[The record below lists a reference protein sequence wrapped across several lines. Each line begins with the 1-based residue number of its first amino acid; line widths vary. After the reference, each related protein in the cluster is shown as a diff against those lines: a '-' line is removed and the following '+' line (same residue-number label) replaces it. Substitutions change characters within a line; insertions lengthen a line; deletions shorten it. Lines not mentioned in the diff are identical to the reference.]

1 MFSKKIGKLLGK
13 KKINIFSFIKLKIK
27 IDFFIYR
34 FLNDIKRCQE
44 QAQTQALI
52 LEASEAV
59 LFLNHISLNK
69 FVWRFWQENS
79 QKLKNFVARFLR
91 TIYLP
96 IEMFMENMF
105 PFGEK
110 ILRKDEMFFK
120 KDEFVNAAE
129 SISGKMGLI
138 KYWDTISEQTK
149 NSIWEY
155 IQGLYILGMASLGY
169 QTELQELI
177 IRTGFKA

>member
-1 MFSKKIGKLLGK
+1 MYKQFNDLAETFLSRMEETFP
-13 KKINIFSFIKLKIK
+13 NEPKIK
-27 IDFFIYR
+27 IYR
-34 FLNDIKRCQE
+34 QQFSVVQ
-44 QAQTQALI
+44 
-52 LEASEAV
+52 SM
-59 LFLNHISLNK
+59 
-69 FVWRFWQENS
+69 NS
-79 QKLKNFVARFLR
+79 RKPV
-91 TIYLP
+91 
-96 IEMFMENMF
+96 EMFMENMF

-138 KYWDTISEQTK
+138 KYWDTISDQTK

-169 QTELQELI
+169 QAELQELI
-177 IRTGFKA
+177 TRTGFKA

>member
-1 MFSKKIGKLLGK
+1 MYKQFNSMAETFLSRMEET
-13 KKINIFSFIKLKIK
+13 FPMEPKIK
-27 IDFFIYR
+27 IYR
-34 FLNDIKRCQE
+34 QQF
-44 QAQTQALI
+44 
-52 LEASEAV
+52 AV
-59 LFLNHISLNK
+59 VQSMNTRK
-69 FVWRFWQENS
+69 PV
-79 QKLKNFVARFLR
+79 
-91 TIYLP
+91 
-96 IEMFMENMF
+96 EMFMENMF

-169 QTELQELI
+169 QKELQELI
-177 IRTGFKA
+177 TRTGFKA